1 MANLIPRAVMPL
13 LAGLVAVLALLVL
26 PAQSSAYKTFGTK
39 WPGGKL
45 TYYNG
50 IRAYDP
56 AVKAAVRAWNNSGA
70 KVKLMRVSKKN
81 ARVKIRYMPNST
93 CRGLARLP
101 RAKRTT
107 NATIYLPRPTAPAA
121 CRDEFTMTIIAAH
134 EFGHVL
140 GLDHENRRCAVMNPS
155 GNRAGGALCAE
166 AGGTPPWLWRC
177 RILEPDEVR
186 GAIRIY
192 GGTYKASKF
201 KSSPLCQIYGDP
213 PPAGIFSAD
222 DSGEE
227 NNIVVQ
233 LQRGPDGVVPPFL
246 LKQFAGGTPSVYV
259 GYQRDACPAIS
270 TATLYSWDSTT
281 PGQLTDPA
289 PIALGVTPGSYCVS
303 VWATDAIGKPS
314 TPTVRWVSITP

>member
-1 MANLIPRAVMPL
+1 MANLTSRAATPLIAGL
-13 LAGLVAVLALLVL
+13 LAALALLAL

-39 WPGGKL
+39 WPGGRV

-50 IRAYDP
+50 IKAYDP

-70 KVKLMRVSKKN
+70 RVKLIRVSKKK
-81 ARVKIRYMPNST
+81 ARVKIRYMPDSS

-107 NATIYLPRPTAPAA
+107 NATIYLPKPTAPAA
-121 CRDEFTMTIIAAH
+121 CRDVFTMTIIAAH

-140 GLDHENRRCAVMNPS
+140 GLNHENRRCAVMNS
-155 GNRAGGALCAE
+155 TGNRAGGALCAE

-192 GGTYKASKF
+192 GGTYRASKF
-201 KSSPLCQIYGDP
+201 KSSPLCQIYPDP
-213 PPAGIFSAD
+213 PPAGIVSAD
-222 DSGEE
+222 DSGAGD
-227 NNIVVQ
+227 NIVVQ
-233 LQRGPDGVVPPFL
+233 LQRGADGVVPPFL
-246 LKQFAGGTPSVYV
+246 LEQFAGGAPSVYV
-259 GYQRDACPAIS
+259 GYRRDVCPAID
-270 TATLYSWDSTT
+270 TATLYSWEPTV
-281 PGQLTDPA
+281 PGQVTQPGTIASGVA
-289 PIALGVTPGSYCVS
+289 PGNYCVS

-314 TPTVRWVSITP
+314 APTTRWVTII